1 MRKAAEK
8 LKSSRGASLMMA
20 LLLFL
25 ACAVVGSAVLTAG
38 TAASG
43 RMSKI
48 AESDQRYYSVN
59 SAANLLIDLLQ
70 DQTVTVRKVESSK
83 GSEAEVYYRS
93 EDNPTFTK
101 YESLTKTTLPVEM
114 AYLITSGSTDAE
126 LKLSSDADPLKADE
140 ENPTPS
146 PFADVSGKLSPE
158 GKLEFTIVSAV
169 KDSAPAAETTQKY
182 TLAVT
187 FAADK
192 RETRSVELK
201 DDETITTTDTS
212 YTWKL
217 SDVK

>member
-83 GSEAEVYYRS
+83 SSEAELYYQS
-93 EDNPTFTK
+93 KDNPTFTK
-101 YESLTKTTLPVEM
+101 YESLTETTLPVEM

-126 LKLSSDADPLKADE
+126 LKLSSDDFPSDDL
-140 ENPTPS
+140 NPS

>member
-25 ACAVVGSAVLTAG
+25 TCAVVGSAVLTAG

-83 GSEAEVYYRS
+83 SSEAELYYQS
-93 EDNPTFTK
+93 KDNPTFTK
-101 YESLTKTTLPVEM
+101 YESLTETTLPVEM

-126 LKLSSDADPLKADE
+126 LKLSSDDFPSDDL
-140 ENPTPS
+140 NPS

-182 TLAVT
+182 TLVVT